1 MNYSNA
7 PGYEPPQTMMQ
18 KLQQDRRIRLQE
30 HRRRVLQGLSFVHL
44 YTLLFR
50 FGINKCLKQSK
61 LMYTD
66 TRFFALN
73 SFAPLMITFTRTLY
87 AEGIAV
93 LGVTS
98 VNFLILKF

>member
-1 MNYSNA
+1 MRQVLVKIHSRECTAVVTLAGFFCTGNFMNYSNA

-30 HRRRVLQGLSFVHL
+30 HRRRVLQGWSFVHL
-44 YTLLFR
+44 FTLLFR

-66 TRFFALN
+66 TKIFH
-73 SFAPLMITFTRTLY
+73 
-87 AEGIAV
+87 
-93 LGVTS
+93 
-98 VNFLILKF
+98 